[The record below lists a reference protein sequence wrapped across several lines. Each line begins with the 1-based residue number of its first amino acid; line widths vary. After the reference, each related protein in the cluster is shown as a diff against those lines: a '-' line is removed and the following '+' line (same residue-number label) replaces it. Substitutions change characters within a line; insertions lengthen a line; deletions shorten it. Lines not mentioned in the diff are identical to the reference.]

1 MEDGGLPACVFP
13 DGARDAYGCIG
24 LLDFIRYTQDC
35 EIVLPDGGMC
45 FIAGQE
51 IRDKHGHKLDG
62 DHDPAGAHGCNH
74 RDTPEWKAEHPRR
87 KEHKMAEHHDETT
100 TSMTPIPVLLASTD
114 TLPAQAAPS
123 APAATTATVGV
134 DQAVAQVKALL
145 PAGADASPGLLIG
158 GAAGLAVVGAA
169 VKFGPGLMK
178 ARAERLAQEKE
189 QAHEEKMKQLEIEQ
203 QKADQQ
209 KQDDSHG
216 KCSVERAMLE
226 AKVAAQAAQL
236 VSLTEKLAEIAA
248 KAEKIAA
255 TPPPPELD
263 FDIEALEE
271 RLAKIEKALPK
282 PAKPAKKGAK

>member
-1 MEDGGLPACVFP
+1 
-13 DGARDAYGCIG
+13 
-24 LLDFIRYTQDC
+24 
-35 EIVLPDGGMC
+35 
-45 FIAGQE
+45 
-51 IRDKHGHKLDG
+51 
-62 DHDPAGAHGCNH
+62 
-74 RDTPEWKAEHPRR
+74 
-87 KEHKMAEHHDETT
+87 
-100 TSMTPIPVLLASTD
+100 
-114 TLPAQAAPS
+114 
-123 APAATTATVGV
+123 
-134 DQAVAQVKALL
+134 
-145 PAGADASPGLLIG
+145 
-158 GAAGLAVVGAA
+158 
-169 VKFGPGLMK
+169 MK

-255 TPPPPELD
+255 TPPPPPPELD

-282 PAKPAKKGAK
+282 PPAKPAKKGAK